1 MNVNIFHEW
10 FVFVT
15 ALLGIITGYCL
26 FTLRRWDVAFML
38 FLLWF
43 CLVLF
48 EFWLQDRE
56 FERWK
61 RKVFGQ

>member
-1 MNVNIFHEW
+1 VSGYMGFDEW

-15 ALLGIITGYCL
+15 ALLGCLTGYVV
-26 FTLRRWDVAFML
+26 FTLKRLDIAITL
-38 FLLWF
+38 FLVWF

-61 RKVFGQ
+61 KKVFQ